1 MERKKNTGTVKCNG
15 YLISDSHTIE
25 QESEFWLGYGSESR
39 VTVVL
44 CDTFEWALEP
54 GPRAR

>member
-1 MERKKNTGTVKCNG
+1 MYQYNMHLKHNS
-15 YLISDSHTIE
+15 ISASHTTE
-25 QESEFWLGYGSESR
+25 QESEFRLAYGSEDR

-44 CDTFEWALEP
+44 CDTLEWALEP

>member
-1 MERKKNTGTVKCNG
+1 MHYKHATKFCFTEEV
-15 YLISDSHTIE
+15 SASHTIE
-25 QESEFWLGYGSESR
+25 QESEFWLAYGREGR

-44 CDTFEWALEP
+44 CDTFEWALGP